1 MNVTERSGRDSPSR
15 RCPLAR
21 PGTALRQASPGPGP
35 AAPVGSPPLLHA
47 ATQAGVTRFIVTH
60 ANWSLC
66 KLDLD
71 VQRELIAKGATME
84 YVACSCVSPIFW
96 EQQPGE
102 LAEWIIALRGEN
114 IVLGSDLGQFAG
126 LPHPES
132 LRMLLAALIDI
143 GVPQE
148 YLEKM
153 AKQTPALLGLDPDWS
168 LPGSSDG
175 NAPAGP

>member
-1 MNVTERSGRDSPSR
+1 
-15 RCPLAR
+15 
-21 PGTALRQASPGPGP
+21 
-35 AAPVGSPPLLHA
+35 
-47 ATQAGVTRFIVTH
+47 
-60 ANWSLC
+60 
-66 KLDLD
+66 
-71 VQRELIAKGATME
+71 ME

-126 LPHPES
+126 PPHPEG
-132 LRMLLAALIDI
+132 LRMLLAALLDI

-153 AKQTPALLGLDPDWS
+153 AKQTPALLLGLDPGWS
-168 LPGSSDG
+168 PPA
-175 NAPAGP
+175 APAAGAGAAAGGGSTGGAAGGGAA